1 MVRSPPALAS
11 GSASE
16 DTTESHSYPAVQR
29 SIDVPLA
36 ASKILRP
43 SLQSAVESLN
53 DFVQAPSV
61 IPSGAFAQRFLES
74 FHALF
79 PRPFAAVFKV
89 PPQKVETSGLAGV
102 HDSRL
107 FGVQDQ
113 SGFPHPLPHRGQG
126 VLRLGP
132 ASALDDEVIRV
143 ARHLLLLPCHFVVQ
157 GVEVEIS

>member
-29 SIDVPLA
+29 SIEVPLA

-43 SLQSAVESLN
+43 SLQSSVESLY
-53 DFVQAPSV
+53 DFLQAPSV
-61 IPSGAFAQRFLES
+61 VPSGCCSQRFLES

-79 PRPFAAVFKV
+79 SRPFAAVFKV
-89 PPQKVETSGLAGV
+89 PPQKVETSGLASV
-102 HDSRL
+102 HDSCL
-107 FGVQDQ
+107 FGVQGQ
-113 SGFPHPLPHRGQG
+113 SGFPHPLPHRGQS
-126 VLRLGP
+126 VFRLCP

-143 ARHLLLLPCHFVVQ
+143 ARHLLFL
-157 GVEVEIS
+157 